1 MILLILGV
9 LLFAVIHWFPAI
21 LPEKRNAMSER
32 MGNPYKGIFALS
44 IALCIVLIVLG
55 WRSTVAN
62 PVYDPPSWGR
72 HVPFALMPIAIW
84 LLSST
89 HSRAR
94 IRRVIRHPM
103 LLGIIVWAGAHLLAN
118 GDIRS
123 VILFGGMT
131 IWAVVS
137 IILINRR
144 DGAWVKPDINATVA
158 SDVRSVV
165 IVLVV
170 YVVLMMLH
178 RYFAGVPLFTS

>member
-1 MILLILGV
+1 MTLLILGV
-9 LLFAVIHWFPAI
+9 LLFTLIHWFPA
-21 LPEKRNAMSER
+21 LMPEQRSGLLAR
-32 MGNPYKGIFALS
+32 LGNPYKGLFALGIVAS
-44 IALCIVLIVLG
+44 IVLIVLG

-62 PVYDPPSWGR
+62 PVYDTPAWGR

-103 LLGIIVWAGAHLLAN
+103 LLGVLVWAVAHLLAN

-123 VILFGGMT
+123 VILFGGMAV
-131 IWAVVS
+131 WAIGS
-137 IILINRR
+137 IVLINRR
-144 DGAWVKPDINATVA
+144 DGAWVKPDIAATVA
-158 SDVRSVV
+158 SDIRSVV

-170 YVVLMMLH
+170 YAALMALH
-178 RYFAGVPLFTS
+178 KHFAGVALFG